1 MYPPRTHSHRR
12 CEKLIGSHW
21 CDLSTNRK
29 RCSRSHLFSGK
40 WESFSKTRQPIIFQG
55 LFEEIYR
62 FARKGKKTLQLFM
75 NQLNTVINEKRVYE
89 PVSFAIS
96 KKDVIKRSSNLIPFT
111 L

>member
-1 MYPPRTHSHRR
+1 MYPPRTHSHTR

-29 RCSRSHLFSGK
+29 RCSISHLFSGK

-55 LFEEIYR
+55 LFEEIYQ